1 MEITNHKSQIS
12 NQSRITHRE
21 SRMTRLFT
29 LAFLLVPG
37 PALATVFIPADFTEL
52 VIESRAIVHGRV
64 VDVRAQT
71 TGDRRSIE
79 TLVTLTTV
87 EHLKGNLGSTV
98 TFKVPG
104 GQIGRYRRVLVGAPV
119 FARDDEVIVFLN
131 ARGPSIPYLYGL
143 SQGVFRIA
151 RGADGREVVTPP
163 AVMARGI
170 GAERVVRGDPARRPL
185 PVDEF
190 ARKVR
195 DVLERVR

>member
-1 MEITNHKSQIS
+1 M
-12 NQSRITHRE
+12 RR
-21 SRMTRLFT
+21 F
-29 LAFLLVPG
+29 LALVFLLVPG
-37 PALATVFIPADFTEL
+37 STLATVLLPADFTQM
-52 VIESRAIVHGRV
+52 VTESRAIVHGRV

-79 TLVTLTTV
+79 TVVTLTTV
-87 EHLKGNLGSTV
+87 EHLKGNFGSTV
-98 TFKVPG
+98 MFKVPG

-119 FARDDEVIVFLN
+119 FERDDEVIVFLN

-163 AVMARGI
+163 PVMARGV

>member
-1 MEITNHKSQIS
+1 MG
-12 NQSRITHRE
+12 R
-21 SRMTRLFT
+21 RLLT
-29 LAFLLVPG
+29 LLFLLLPG
-37 PALATVFIPADFTEL
+37 PALATVFIPADFTQI
-52 VIESRAIVHGRV
+52 VTESRAIIHGRI
-64 VDVRAQT
+64 VDVRART

-79 TLVTLTTV
+79 TLVTLAAV

-104 GQIGRYRRVLVGAPV
+104 GQVGRYRRVLVGAPV
-119 FARDDEVIVFLN
+119 FEPGDDVIVFLT

-143 SQGVFRIA
+143 SQGVYHIA
-151 RGADGREVVTPP
+151 RAADGREVVTPP
-163 AVMARGI
+163 PVMARGV

-195 DVLERVR
+195 EVLERSR

>member
-1 MEITNHKSQIS
+1 M
-12 NQSRITHRE
+12 RRF
-21 SRMTRLFT
+21 LT
-29 LAFLLVPG
+29 LLFLLVPG
-37 PALATVFIPADFTEL
+37 SALATVFLPADFTQM
-52 VIESRAIVHGRV
+52 VTGSRAIVHGRV

-79 TLVTLTTV
+79 TLVTLTAM
-87 EHLKGNLGSTV
+87 EHFKGNLGSTV

-119 FARDDEVIVFLN
+119 FERDDEVVVFLE

-151 RGADGREVVTPP
+151 RSTDGREVVTPP
-163 AVMARGI
+163 PVLVRGI

-185 PVDEF
+185 PVSEF

-195 DVLERVR
+195 DVLEGVR

>member
-104 GQIGRYRRVLVGAPV
+104 GQIGRYRRVLVV
-119 FARDDEVIVFLN
+119 ARENGSADKDT
-131 ARGPSIPYLYGL
+131 AIPYLYGL

-163 AVMARGI
+163 
-170 GAERVVRGDPARRPL
+170 
-185 PVDEF
+185 
-190 ARKVR
+190 
-195 DVLERVR
+195 